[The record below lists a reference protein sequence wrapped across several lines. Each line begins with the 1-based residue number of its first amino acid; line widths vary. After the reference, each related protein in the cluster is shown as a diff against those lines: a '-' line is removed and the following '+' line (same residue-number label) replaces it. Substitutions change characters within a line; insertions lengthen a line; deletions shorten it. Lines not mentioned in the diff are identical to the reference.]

1 MISWNDLSS
10 ETRPAH
16 LRFASTGESDASP
29 EITFQ
34 RYGSIRTR
42 YSHLANSKDLLT
54 ELDASRDRF
63 VTILEDIN
71 WDWPDRLANTKTLWS
86 AREITE
92 HVAFSEGVILGIT
105 CSAIQLEAPYLI
117 TYLPCFGSKEE
128 GIEGIIAMG
137 ETCASIYSQI
147 SDLDLPKP
155 IKTPF
160 EIEWGQTVWEMLV
173 RNIAHA
179 DEHAEVLNG
188 MK

>member
-1 MISWNDLSS
+1 MISWNNLSS

-16 LRFASTGESDASP
+16 LRFASTEDSDAYP
-29 EITFQ
+29 EIMFR

-42 YSHLANSKDLLT
+42 YSHLANSKDLLA

-63 VTILEDIN
+63 ITVLEDIN
-71 WDWPDRLANTKTLWS
+71 WDWSNCLANTETLWS

-105 CSAIQLEAPYLI
+105 CSVIQLEVPYLI
-117 TYLPCFGSKEE
+117 TYLPSFGSKEE

-147 SDLDLPKP
+147 SDHDLPKP

-160 EIEWGQTVWEMLV
+160 EIKWGQTVWDMLV

-179 DEHAEVLNG
+179 DEHTEVLNT

>member
-10 ETRPAH
+10 EARPAH
-16 LRFASTGESDASP
+16 LRFTNTGDSDASR
-29 EITFQ
+29 EIMFQ
-34 RYGSIRTR
+34 RYKSIRTK
-42 YSHLANSKDLLT
+42 YSHLTNSKDLLT

-63 VTILEDIN
+63 ITVLEGIN
-71 WDWPDRLANTKTLWS
+71 WDWPDCLATTETLWS

-105 CSAIQLEAPYLI
+105 CSAIQLEVPYLI

-137 ETCASIYSQI
+137 ETCATIYSQI
-147 SDLDLPKP
+147 SHLDLPKP
-155 IKTPF
+155 IKNPF
-160 EIEWGQTVWEMLV
+160 EIEWGQTVLEMLV

-179 DEHAEVLNG
+179 DEHAEVLSG